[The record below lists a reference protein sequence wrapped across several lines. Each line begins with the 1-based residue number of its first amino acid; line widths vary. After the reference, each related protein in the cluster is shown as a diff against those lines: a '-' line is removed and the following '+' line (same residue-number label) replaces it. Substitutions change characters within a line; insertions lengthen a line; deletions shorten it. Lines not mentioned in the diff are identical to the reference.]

1 MSNRMPV
8 LFVGHGSPM
17 NAVEN
22 NEFTETWQTLSGN
35 ISRPSAIL
43 SVSAHWFTDGERIQT
58 APRPRQV
65 YDMYGFPQELYNV
78 RFPATGKPE
87 LAEKVQ
93 KLVHTPV
100 SADNSWGIDHGTW
113 SVLCRMYPD
122 ADIPVVQLSVNR
134 SASLQDQFE
143 LGRELLPLRD
153 DGILILASGNIV
165 HNLGMIDWDK
175 QDGFGWADSF
185 DGTVR
190 DAVLSGNVQS
200 IMNAASSGKDA
211 RRAVPTPDHFMPL
224 LYALGASGGDKPVV
238 FNDARTLGSLS
249 MTGFVFG

>member
-1 MSNRMPV
+1 MPV

-22 NEFTETWQTLSGN
+22 NEYTKTWQTLAGTLP
-35 ISRPSAIL
+35 RPSAIL
-43 SVSAHWFTDGERIQT
+43 SVSAHWFTEGERIQT

-65 YDMYGFPQELYNV
+65 YDMYGFPQELYDLKY
-78 RFPATGKPE
+78 RPDGKPE
-87 LAEKVQ
+87 LAEKVL
-93 KLVHTPV
+93 KLVHTSV
-100 SADNSWGIDHGTW
+100 STDNSWGIDHGTW

-143 LGRELLPLRD
+143 LGRELQPLRD
-153 DGILILASGNIV
+153 DGILIFASGNIV
-165 HNLGMIDWDK
+165 HNLGMTDWDK
-175 QDGFGWADSF
+175 PDGFGWADAF
-185 DGTVR
+185 DGTVK
-190 DAVLSGNVQS
+190 DAVLAGDVQS
-200 IMNAASSGKDA
+200 VINAASGKDA

-224 LYALGASGGDKPVV
+224 LYALGAADGDKPVV

-249 MTGFVFG
+249 MTSYIFG